1 MLVQK
6 ASAVPCLDLPS
17 STRPGSKL
25 RSGSRLWTI
34 DYVAILIDAFNTP
47 LVASDTLV
55 PPSEEELES
64 SQSLRGRLRPGSRRD
79 KSKRSADISTS
90 AASYISALE
99 VKVHQ
104 PQADISAL
112 RAPEAAPAPS
122 TSASYRKKTANL
134 RSSTCSPCLPS
145 GDHWTFFQAD
155 SQDPIDIPRRK
166 DARRRR
172 KDAVPVSVKFETQVN
187 RVCCVWADNYHC

>member
-104 PQADISAL
+104 PQVGISAL
-112 RAPEAAPAPS
+112 LAPEAAPAPS

-145 GDHWTFFQAD
+145 GDHWTCFQAD
-155 SQDPIDIPRRK
+155 RKDPIDISRCK

-172 KDAVPVSVKFETQVN
+172 MDAVPCFHIANFTNFFVGI
-187 RVCCVWADNYHC
+187 A